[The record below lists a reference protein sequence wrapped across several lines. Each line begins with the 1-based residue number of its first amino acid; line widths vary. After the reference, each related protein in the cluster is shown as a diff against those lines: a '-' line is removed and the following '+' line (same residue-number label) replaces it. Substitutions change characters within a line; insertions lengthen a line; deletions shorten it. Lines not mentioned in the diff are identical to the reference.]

1 VRGRDALVLA
11 QHRHHCPELTAP
23 CPSPA
28 PPLSLWIRT
37 YASRAERVCVSDGV
51 NKHHT
56 TVIRT
61 VPTHSPAFIAPA
73 FPAPEAI
80 WAAFHPGTT
89 CMKQPL
95 SPPTAPCKTPTQTC
109 AHGKRA
115 SLQRGDP
122 LRIPLTLTLGQT
134 TTTTPPTP
142 HRTMS
147 PATYWHPRAR
157 DAVNYSPAHAHCR
170 HSGSA
175 LLNQHGTD
183 TAAVM
188 TTICTRGGSHLG
200 AGRLLR

>member
-1 VRGRDALVLA
+1 MRGRDALVLA

-37 YASRAERVCVSDGV
+37 YASRAERVCVSNGV

-61 VPTHSPAFIAPA
+61 VPTHSPTFIAPA
-73 FPAPEAI
+73 FPTPKAI
-80 WAAFHPGTT
+80 WAASHPGIT
-89 CMKQPL
+89 CTKQPL

-134 TTTTPPTP
+134 TTTTTPPTP

-147 PATYWHPRAR
+147 PDTYWHPRAC
-157 DAVNYSPAHAHCR
+157 DAVNYSPAHAHCS
-170 HSGSA
+170 HPWSA
-175 LLNQHGTD
+175 PLN
-183 TAAVM
+183 
-188 TTICTRGGSHLG
+188 
-200 AGRLLR
+200 